1 MFNTEDEIL
10 RRLQE
15 KNLEMAVMFYHWC
28 QRNHL
33 TCYLCGG
40 GCIGAIRHGGFI
52 PWDDD
57 LDFFMPRKDYEKFL
71 KIWDTQEE
79 SKIYKLEYPKEGFCN
94 AHTFANIRD
103 SRTTQVKKEQVDM
116 DLCHG
121 VALDI
126 LPIEGYA
133 PGNLA
138 RKWQVIEGK
147 IFQLFCTQVIPT
159 KERHGAFMHY
169 LGTILLALAPTQKMR
184 YRIWKQAENYI
195 TKFDIDSHGWTA
207 SPRCAHRR
215 RFSGNIRKR
224 FLHRR
229 LRFRS
234 RTSAC
239 RFRSDMTHICAWR
252 SAII

>member
-169 LGTILLALAPTQKMR
+169 LGTILLALAQNARRVLNREQLLALTHN
-184 YRIWKQAENYI
+184 ES
-195 TKFDIDSHGWTA
+195 TEVFDRTIDVL
-207 SPRCAHRR
+207 
-215 RFSGNIRKR
+215 IM
-224 FLHRR
+224 R
-229 LRFRS
+229 LRRKIELNPHQPTLIKTLRGLGYVF
-234 RTSAC
+234 SA
-239 RFRSDMTHICAWR
+239 DVTHSEKA
-252 SAII
+252 A

>member
-126 LPIEGYA
+126 LPIELCTGKPCAEMAGDRGKDFPALLHAGYSDQRTPRRVYA
-133 PGNLA
+133 LPGNDSAGAGSDAEDAVPDLEA
-138 RKWQVIEGK
+138 GRELYYK
-147 IFQLFCTQVIPT
+147 I
-159 KERHGAFMHY
+159 
-169 LGTILLALAPTQKMR
+169 
-184 YRIWKQAENYI
+184 
-195 TKFDIDSHGWTA
+195 
-207 SPRCAHRR
+207 
-215 RFSGNIRKR
+215 
-224 FLHRR
+224 
-229 LRFRS
+229 
-234 RTSAC
+234 
-239 RFRSDMTHICAWR
+239 
-252 SAII
+252 

>member
-103 SRTTQVKKEQVDM
+103 SRTTQVKKEQEMAGDRGK
-116 DLCHG
+116 DFP
-121 VALDI
+121 AL
-126 LPIEGYA
+126 LHAGYSDQRTPRRVYA
-133 PGNLA
+133 LPGNDSAGAGSDAEDAVPDLEA
-138 RKWQVIEGK
+138 GRKLYYK
-147 IFQLFCTQVIPT
+147 I
-159 KERHGAFMHY
+159 
-169 LGTILLALAPTQKMR
+169 
-184 YRIWKQAENYI
+184 
-195 TKFDIDSHGWTA
+195 
-207 SPRCAHRR
+207 
-215 RFSGNIRKR
+215 
-224 FLHRR
+224 
-229 LRFRS
+229 
-234 RTSAC
+234 
-239 RFRSDMTHICAWR
+239 
-252 SAII
+252 

>member
-79 SKIYKLEYPKEGFCN
+79 SKIYKLEYPKRG
-94 AHTFANIRD
+94 
-103 SRTTQVKKEQVDM
+103 
-116 DLCHG
+116 
-121 VALDI
+121 
-126 LPIEGYA
+126 
-133 PGNLA
+133 
-138 RKWQVIEGK
+138 
-147 IFQLFCTQVIPT
+147 
-159 KERHGAFMHY
+159 
-169 LGTILLALAPTQKMR
+169 LLQC
-184 YRIWKQAENYI
+184 
-195 TKFDIDSHGWTA
+195 SHVCEH
-207 SPRCAHRR
+207 PRQPHHA
-215 RFSGNIRKR
+215 GEK
-224 FLHRR
+224 
-229 LRFRS
+229 RS
-234 RTSAC
+234 RSIWISATALHLI
-239 RFRSDMTHICAWR
+239 FSRSRVMHRETLR
-252 SAII
+252 GNGR

>member
-103 SRTTQVKKEQVDM
+103 SRTTQVKK
-116 DLCHG
+116 G
-121 VALDI
+121 AGRYGS
-126 LPIEGYA
+126 LP
-133 PGNLA
+133 
-138 RKWQVIEGK
+138 RR
-147 IFQLFCTQVIPT
+147 CT
-159 KERHGAFMHY
+159 
-169 LGTILLALAPTQKMR
+169 
-184 YRIWKQAENYI
+184 
-195 TKFDIDSHGWTA
+195 
-207 SPRCAHRR
+207 
-215 RFSGNIRKR
+215 
-224 FLHRR
+224 
-229 LRFRS
+229 
-234 RTSAC
+234 
-239 RFRSDMTHICAWR
+239 
-252 SAII
+252 

>member
-103 SRTTQVKKEQVDM
+103 SRTTQVK
-116 DLCHG
+116 
-121 VALDI
+121 
-126 LPIEGYA
+126 
-133 PGNLA
+133 
-138 RKWQVIEGK
+138 
-147 IFQLFCTQVIPT
+147 
-159 KERHGAFMHY
+159 
-169 LGTILLALAPTQKMR
+169 
-184 YRIWKQAENYI
+184 
-195 TKFDIDSHGWTA
+195 
-207 SPRCAHRR
+207 
-215 RFSGNIRKR
+215 
-224 FLHRR
+224 
-229 LRFRS
+229 RS
-234 RTSAC
+234 RSIWISATALHLI
-239 RFRSDMTHICAWR
+239 FSRSRAMHRETLR
-252 SAII
+252 GNGK

>member
-1 MFNTEDEIL
+1 
-10 RRLQE
+10 
-15 KNLEMAVMFYHWC
+15 
-28 QRNHL
+28 
-33 TCYLCGG
+33 
-40 GCIGAIRHGGFI
+40 
-52 PWDDD
+52 
-57 LDFFMPRKDYEKFL
+57 MPRKDYEKFL

-169 LGTILLALAPTQKMR
+169 LGTILLALAPTQKMFKR
-184 YRIWKQAENYI
+184 V
-195 TKFDIDSHGWTA
+195 
-207 SPRCAHRR
+207 AHVT
-215 RFSGNIRKR
+215 
-224 FLHRR
+224 LA
-229 LRFRS
+229 LLL
-234 RTSAC
+234 
-239 RFRSDMTHICAWR
+239 
-252 SAII
+252 

>member
-195 TKFDIDSHGWTA
+195 TKLISTAHGWTA